1 MICILIILLALYIEY
16 ILSVPACKL
25 CLYQR
30 IPYIFAII
38 ISFFGYFFLE
48 NKILILLLI
57 VTFLVSAAI
66 SGYHIGIENNVFN
79 EFSGC
84 VNENINSTNKKE
96 LLQSLSEFLPSC
108 KDSNFHIFGLSL
120 ATINFILSI
129 ALTVITIKYFY
140 NEKNR

>member
-1 MICILIILLALYIEY
+1 MFNKFYNFFYPSILLICILIILLALYIEY

-84 VNENINSTNKKE
+84 VN
-96 LLQSLSEFLPSC
+96 
-108 KDSNFHIFGLSL
+108 
-120 ATINFILSI
+120 
-129 ALTVITIKYFY
+129 
-140 NEKNR
+140 